1 MSKPDAI
8 IEELHE
14 VREAIAKASDN
25 DLKRIAEAARARQKD
40 SGHEVVRLSPKQ
52 VDRAKKAAP

>member
-14 VREAIAKASDN
+14 IRDAIAKAGDN
-25 DLKRIAEAARARQKD
+25 DLKRIAEAARTRQKD
-40 SGHEVVRLSPKQ
+40 SGHEVVQLPPKR
-52 VDRAKKAAP
+52 VDRAQKVS

>member
-1 MSKPDAI
+1 MSKSDAI

-14 VREAIAKASDN
+14 AREAIAKANDN

-40 SGHEVVRLSPKQ
+40 SGHEVVRLPPKR
-52 VDRAKKAAP
+52 VDGAQKAS